1 MYICQKSIFMKTLV
15 NNINEHLAMS
25 KEDSKAFYDK
35 LYDFLLQN
43 EADVVDYQGLK
54 LQSTPPL
61 CPNCRSGG
69 VL

>member
-1 MYICQKSIFMKTLV
+1 MKTLV
-15 NNINEHLAMS
+15 NNINDHVALS
-25 KEDSKAFYDK
+25 KENSKVFYDN

-61 CPNCRSGG
+61 CPDCNSNHIVRNDK
-69 VL
+69 

>member
-1 MYICQKSIFMKTLV
+1 MFKTINDIIIIIKLLCIFAKNSVFMKTLV

-43 EADVVDYQGLK
+43 EADVVDY
-54 LQSTPPL
+54 
-61 CPNCRSGG
+61 
-69 VL
+69 